1 MAESFP
7 DLYAVL
13 GVPRDAT
20 RARIADAYR
29 ALVRQRH
36 PDLLGQGR
44 VTAASSAELLAVLEA
59 FRVLGD
65 TARRADYDRRH
76 PVPKAR
82 PVTVTVH
89 SADVSVVPFGFVVSQ
104 AEFPGPVREFFL

>member
-1 MAESFP
+1 MTESFSDP
-7 DLYAVL
+7 YAVL

-36 PDLLGQGR
+36 PDLLGQGQ

-65 TARRADYDRRH
+65 PARRGEYDRRH
-76 PVPKAR
+76 PASPAH
-82 PVTVTVH
+82 PVTVRNH
-89 SADVSVVPFGFVVSQ
+89 SEDVFVIPFGFFGSPT
-104 AEFPGPVREFFL
+104 AFPRPVREFFL